1 MTSPEPLTEH
11 KRRTA
16 PPLDVIVDAAAE
28 LFGAKGYHDTRMQEI
43 ADRAGIAKPT
53 LYVYAKNKLALL
65 EAVYERVMNETL
77 EALGRVEELTDP
89 QEQLRAL
96 VQAWIDIGL
105 THRASAFVFF
115 AGDYFAG
122 DATLPTELS
131 QRYRRWGTEVLHRV
145 RRIVEAGQKTGA
157 IRADLDATTATFALV
172 SATQW
177 TMRWWRE
184 GGSLDRATLVRNH
197 IELFERGLLT
207 TST

>member
-1 MTSPEPLTEH
+1 
-11 KRRTA
+11 
-16 PPLDVIVDAAAE
+16 
-28 LFGAKGYHDTRMQEI
+28 
-43 ADRAGIAKPT
+43 
-53 LYVYAKNKLALL
+53 ALL
-65 EAVYERVMNETL
+65 EAVYERVMNKTL
-77 EALGRVEELTDP
+77 EALGRVEDLTDP

-96 VQAWIDIGL
+96 IQAWIDIGL

-122 DATLPTELS
+122 DAALPTELS

-145 RRIVEAGQKTGA
+145 RTIVEAGQKTGV
-157 IRADLDATTATFALV
+157 IRADLDATTAAFAVV

-184 GGSLDRATLVRNH
+184 DGSLDRSALLRNH

-207 TST
+207 TG